1 MVLTCTPVYHGKS
14 DILQVAAFISE
25 DDGSPIERLVKS
37 GTVRV
42 LHNNETI
49 HEVDFDQRA
58 YSKGSG
64 EEGNEGFYF
73 FFLHPPLR
81 QNLRAVVSI
90 EMLDDRTA
98 KTIEPIQRDSV
109 LNSRGEESFSNP
121 SLANRPVIDHSGRN
135 IEIL

>member
-1 MVLTCTPVYHGKS
+1 MVLECSAVYHGKT

-58 YSKGSG
+58 YNSGSG

-73 FFLHPPLR
+73 FFFHPPLR
-81 QNLRAVVSI
+81 QNLRAVVDI

-98 KTIEPIQRDSV
+98 KSIQPV
-109 LNSRGEESFSNP
+109 QNETVVQRGQEAFVNP

-135 IEIL
+135 YELI